1 MSSIVICDHGLLQS
15 WIALSTRN
23 PIKCDIQSSFE
34 GALKEA
40 KLFLTIDENTQ
51 FLMIFEQKCKNT
63 RKKLLKC
70 NKKNE

>member
-1 MSSIVICDHGLLQS
+1 MSSIVNRDQGLLQS

-40 KLFLTIDENTQ
+40 KLFLTID
-51 FLMIFEQKCKNT
+51 
-63 RKKLLKC
+63 KKHKF
-70 NKKNE
+70 